1 MPQPINYAIFPPMKI
16 DLMMKLWVVLVIS
29 ACAGKSDGAAS
40 GGKNDSAVTASTSG
54 EAKAGTADKGARN
67 ATPAPVTAKSAQPI
81 TPQPGKLMDT
91 IVSVTDPSQSYALY
105 YPVLKQ
111 TKDRTSNSGPLPI
124 IFFFD
129 PHGAGALPLKKYK
142 ALADNYGFIL
152 AGSNNS
158 KNGNDWN
165 TEEVIW
171 RHFVDDL
178 MGRIGHD
185 ENRIYLC
192 GFSGGAKA
200 ATYMA
205 MRHPGIKGVIVGGAA
220 LPDDAQPMD
229 FPFSLTILAGEG
241 DMNLTDL
248 VATNQAMDRT
258 QGRHRILFFDGIHEW
273 APEQTMGQA
282 FAGLEMDAM
291 QGGLLTKDQNLIDRY
306 VSQSKARV
314 HSAEMSGRW
323 MRAMEE
329 TVFSQ
334 NILTGVSPDAQWFAM
349 QATELGKHSEYRA
362 ELQSQ
367 QALLQKEQQIK
378 EDYQAHFQQQDPKY
392 WVNVVSRLNA
402 GAKGHTPEAAM
413 NQRLLAF
420 LSLAFYSIS
429 NQMLRQ
435 NNNDIAAYFVDL
447 YKLVDPTNTEAWYFS
462 AQVNARNHQTQVM
475 NQDLMKAVALGFND
489 LNRIS
494 QQPEFQGQVNLPG
507 LQQAIRAN
515 GPH

>member
-1 MPQPINYAIFPPMKI
+1 MKTKE
-16 DLMMKLWVVLVIS
+16 MMKLLVVLMIS
-29 ACAGKSDGAAS
+29 ACAGKSDGGS
-40 GGKNDSAVTASTSG
+40 TVSKNDSTV
-54 EAKAGTADKGARN
+54 
-67 ATPAPVTAKSAQPI
+67 TPAPSPSTQASPVAPI
-81 TPQPGKLMDT
+81 IPQPGKLIDT
-91 IVSVTDPSQSYALY
+91 VVSASDPSQSYALY
-105 YPVLKQ
+105 YPAQKA
-111 TKDRTSNSGPLPI
+111 GPLPI
-124 IFFFD
+124 LFFFD
-129 PHGAGALPLKKYK
+129 PHGAGALPLRKYK
-142 ALADNYGFIL
+142 TLADTYGFIL
-152 AGSNNS
+152 AGSNTS

-165 TEEVIW
+165 TEDMIY

-178 MGRIGHD
+178 RSRITHND
-185 ENRIYLC
+185 NRIYLC

-248 VATNQAMDRT
+248 VATNQALDRT
-258 QGRHRILFFDGIHEW
+258 QARHRILFFDGIHQW
-273 APEQTMGQA
+273 APAETMEQA
-282 FAGLEMDAM
+282 FAGLQMDAM
-291 QGGLLTKDQNLIDRY
+291 QDGLTPKNQAQIDRTI
-306 VSQSKARV
+306 SENKANILK
-314 HSAEMSGRW
+314 AEGSGRW
-323 MRAMEE
+323 VRAMSES
-329 TVFSQ
+329 VFCQ
-334 NILTGVSPDAQWFAM
+334 KILSGVSQEAGWFT
-349 QATELGKHSEYRA
+349 QKIGQLQQNQQYKNELHI
-362 ELQSQ
+362 Q
-367 QALLQKEQQIK
+367 QALLEREQQIK
-378 EDYQAHFQQQDPKY
+378 EDYQGHFQQQDRNY
-392 WVNVVSRLNA
+392 WVGVVNRLNA

-435 NNNDIAAYFVDL
+435 NNNDIAPYFVDL

-489 LNRIS
+489 VNRII

-507 LQQAIRAN
+507 VQQAMRAH
-515 GPH
+515 GSH